1 MSLRIIYG
9 RAGSGKTRFC
19 LNDIKSRLDAG
30 GTRPLLLLVPEQF
43 TYQAEKDLI
52 KVLGMGGILKAE
64 VLSFRRLAFRVFNET
79 GGITYPHVHPAGK
92 NMILYR
98 ILDKL
103 RNNLNVFSG
112 SSRREGFVNTLS
124 NLITE
129 FKRYKVTPDAL
140 LNVCSGFD
148 KKNPL
153 KEKLSEIALV
163 YDLFNTTVA
172 QRYKDPDDDLTI
184 AARNIARCDIY
195 AGSEIWIDGFSGFT
209 PQEYAVIEQLMK
221 KAKRVNICLCTDC
234 LADDGVLDKT
244 GVFSPIKASYARL
257 EKIAK
262 QNGIEIEPA
271 VYLKHIYRFAPDGE
285 LSHLE
290 QYLYAYPYKQYKGK
304 TQSISL
310 FYSVNIYSEIEE
322 CSRDIIRLC
331 RDRGFR
337 YRDIAVITGNL
348 SGYEKMIEVIFSEYE
363 IPCYI
368 DRKVDIANH
377 PLYA

>member
-148 KKNPL
+148 EKNP
-153 KEKLSEIALV
+153 
-163 YDLFNTTVA
+163 
-172 QRYKDPDDDLTI
+172 
-184 AARNIARCDIY
+184 
-195 AGSEIWIDGFSGFT
+195 
-209 PQEYAVIEQLMK
+209 
-221 KAKRVNICLCTDC
+221 
-234 LADDGVLDKT
+234 
-244 GVFSPIKASYARL
+244 
-257 EKIAK
+257 
-262 QNGIEIEPA
+262 
-271 VYLKHIYRFAPDGE
+271 
-285 LSHLE
+285 
-290 QYLYAYPYKQYKGK
+290 
-304 TQSISL
+304 
-310 FYSVNIYSEIEE
+310 
-322 CSRDIIRLC
+322 
-331 RDRGFR
+331 
-337 YRDIAVITGNL
+337 
-348 SGYEKMIEVIFSEYE
+348 
-363 IPCYI
+363 
-368 DRKVDIANH
+368 
-377 PLYA
+377 